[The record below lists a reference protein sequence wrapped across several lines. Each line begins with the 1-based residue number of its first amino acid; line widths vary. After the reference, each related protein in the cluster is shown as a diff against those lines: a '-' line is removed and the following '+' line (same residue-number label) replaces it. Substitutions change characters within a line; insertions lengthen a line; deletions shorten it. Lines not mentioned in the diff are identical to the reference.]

1 VPACALGPLGRE
13 TGDPL
18 IAEET
23 LAEVQLVFEFLGL
36 GPVEARMG

>member
-1 VPACALGPLGRE
+1 VPACALGQLGQE

-18 IAEET
+18 LAEEI

-36 GPVEARMG
+36 GPVQARVG